1 MSTSKKTNFAY
12 TIVSSP
18 EHDFAG
24 HPENAARFQHFDL
37 LEKLASEERL
47 LEVQSSPASMDAVSS
62 VHHPSYLEALQEVVG
77 KGPAYVD
84 YAPTYV
90 TPASYEAALLS
101 AGGALNVLD
110 AVLQG
115 QTEGGFALVRPP
127 GHHATATRAMGFCLL
142 NNIAI
147 AARHAQKQ
155 GFQRVM
161 IVDIDVH
168 HGNGTQ
174 EILEN
179 DPEILYLS
187 THQSGIYPGTGFL
200 HDTGTEA
207 GENSVVNIPLPARA
221 GDEVFMTVV
230 QRVIHPL
237 ADRFSPD
244 VMLVSAGFDAHW
256 RDPLAGL
263 QLTSTGYYQIA
274 SLLAEIVREHCPGKV
289 FVVLEGGYDP
299 KAIVH
304 SAMAIIQGLRHAEL
318 PSDPIGSAPYPE
330 PDVDDLIDTVLSLH
344 DLR

>member
-1 MSTSKKTNFAY
+1 MSVKHDPTFAY
-12 TIVSSP
+12 TIVPSHD
-18 EHDFAG
+18 HDFAG
-24 HPENAARFQHFDL
+24 HPENARRFQHFDL
-37 LEKLASEERL
+37 LLELASEEDL
-47 LEVQSSPASMDAVSS
+47 LEVQTSPALMDAVTD
-62 VHHPSYLEALQEVVG
+62 VHPPSYMEALQDIVE
-77 KGPAYVD
+77 KGPAYID

-90 TPASYEAALLS
+90 TPASYEAAMLS
-101 AGGALNVLD
+101 AGGTLNVLD
-110 AVLQG
+110 AVLLG
-115 QTEGGFALVRPP
+115 EANGGFALVRPP
-127 GHHATATRAMGFCLL
+127 GHHATATKAMGFCLL

-179 DPEILYLS
+179 DPDILYLS
-187 THQSGIYPGTGFL
+187 THQSGIYPGTGML
-200 HDTGTEA
+200 HDTGTEK

-221 GDEVFMTVV
+221 GDAAFESVV

-237 ADRFSPD
+237 AQRFSPD
-244 VMLVSAGFDAHW
+244 VLLVSAGFDAHW

-263 QLTSTGYYQIA
+263 QLTGTGYFKIA
-274 SLLAEIVREHCPGKV
+274 SMLSEIVEEHCPGKV

-304 SAMAIIQGLRHAEL
+304 SAMAIIQGLRQTEA
-318 PSDPIGSAPYPE
+318 PVDPVGPAPYPE
-330 PDVDDLIDTVLSLH
+330 SDAGSVIETVLSLH
-344 DLR
+344 HLR